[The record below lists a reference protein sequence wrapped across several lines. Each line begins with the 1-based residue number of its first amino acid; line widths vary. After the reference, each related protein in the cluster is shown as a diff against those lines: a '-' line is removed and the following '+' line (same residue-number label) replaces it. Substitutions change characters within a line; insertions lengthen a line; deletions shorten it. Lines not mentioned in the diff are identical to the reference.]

1 MVVPET
7 IQPLVDKYTF
17 HRDAY
22 IRGQEKYN
30 EAQLRQDF
38 TDPFFHALGWDV
50 NNNKGHSEAY
60 REVMH
65 GEPIRIR
72 GTTYFFD
79 YTFRIG
85 GIRKFIVETKK
96 PSVRIKDDADS
107 ALQLRRYAW
116 NAKLPLSILT
126 NFEEF
131 AIYDCTIKPE
141 HGDTA
146 AKGRIEYFAYNEIP
160 AKWEYL
166 VSVFSQDSIL
176 KGSFDK
182 YASSQK
188 GRKGTATVDDD
199 ILTEIESWRDA
210 LAKNIAIRNSTLSVD
225 ELNTVVQRTIDRII
239 FLRICE
245 DRGIEEY
252 TTLHKL
258 LEGEHVY
265 TRLCKHFREADA
277 KYNSGLFHFEK
288 EPDWNEMPDTLSLS
302 LTIDD
307 KVLKGIIKR
316 LYYPETPY
324 LFSVIPPEIL
334 GHVYEQFLGKVIR
347 LTDGHQAKVEYKPE
361 VKKAGGVF
369 YTPQYIVEYIVKHTV
384 GELVK
389 DKTPRDM
396 AKLRILDPAC
406 GSGSFLIGAYQFLLD
421 WHRDWYIENLV
432 PVFIDKKSV
441 ADPAVLAL
449 LPEATP
455 RGKKNIAQA
464 ELPIYKAGTSGDA
477 TRTRSDWRLTT
488 VEKKRILLNNI
499 FGVDIDQQAVEVT
512 KLSLLLK
519 VLEEENEE
527 NIDKQLKLFAERALP
542 SLHQNIK
549 CGNSLIGTDILTPE
563 MPMEE
568 VRRINPFDWSTEF
581 APVMAAGG
589 FDAVIG
595 NPPYIRIQT
604 MKEWAPQEVEFYK
617 KKFISASKGN
627 YDIYVV
633 FVEKGLS
640 LLNKNGLLGYILPHK
655 FFNAQYGEPLRSVV
669 AKGKHLKEIVHFG
682 HQQVF
687 ENATTYTCLLFLG
700 KKGYD
705 HFHFFK
711 VDDLISWRSSH
722 LAIEG
727 DISIK
732 KVSENEWNFVVG
744 NDSGLFER
752 LEAEKIKLKD
762 VTAKI
767 FQGLVTGADPVFI
780 VIDQEDGSFYSE
792 ATGKKYFL
800 EKDLLHPLCKGALNI
815 RRYFIDTITK
825 SILFPYKLEDN
836 KATLLSTK
844 ELAEKYPNTWEYFKQ
859 NRSLLEARENGKW
872 KHEQWYAFGRNQNL
886 TEMNREKILAP
897 SIANGACFTFDSKDF
912 FYFMGSG
919 GGGGG
924 GYGIILKPEEKMS
937 YHYLLGL
944 LNSTLS
950 TFYLKKISSTFRGG
964 YIALNRQYIEQI
976 PIRTINFSDPID
988 KARHDRMV
996 ALVTQML
1003 DLNKKLQD
1011 ATLDH
1016 EKSLLSRQVEA
1027 ADGAIDKLVY
1037 ALYGLTGEEIA
1048 IVDGK
1053 RD

>member
-1 MVVPET
+1 MAVPET

-22 IRGQEKYN
+22 LRGKGGDYN

-72 GTTYFFD
+72 GTSFFFD

-96 PSVRIKDDADS
+96 PSVRVKEDAES

-141 HGDTA
+141 HGDHA
-146 AKGRIEYFAYNEIP
+146 SKGRIEYFTYNEIP

-176 KGSFDK
+176 RGSFDK
-182 YASSQK
+182 YAGSQK
-188 GRKGTATVDDD
+188 GKKGTATVDDD

-210 LAKNIAIRNSTLSVD
+210 LAKNIAIRNPTLSVD
-225 ELNTVVQRTIDRII
+225 ELNTVVQRTIDRLL

-252 TTLHKL
+252 TTLYKL
-258 LEGEHVY
+258 LEGERVY
-265 TRLCKHFREADA
+265 ARLCEHFLQADA

-302 LTIDD
+302 LAIED

-389 DKTPRDM
+389 DKTPRDV
-396 AKLRILDPAC
+396 AKLRVLDPAC
-406 GSGSFLIGAYQFLLD
+406 GSGSFLIGAYQFLLN

-432 PVFIDKKSV
+432 LVFIDKKSV
-441 ADPAVLAL
+441 TDPAVLAL

-455 RGKKNIAQA
+455 RGKKHLAQA

-563 MPMEE
+563 MATEE
-568 VRRINPFDWSTEF
+568 VKQINPFDWEREF
-581 APVMAAGG
+581 ATVMAAGG

-604 MKEWAPQEVEFYK
+604 MKEWAPLEVEFYK
-617 KKFISASKGN
+617 KKFTSASKGN

-640 LLNKNGLLGYILPHK
+640 LLSKDGLLGYILPHK
-655 FFNAQYGEPLRSVV
+655 FFNAQYGEPLRSVI

-700 KKGYD
+700 KRGFDQLNFIKID
-705 HFHFFK
+705 NLS
-711 VDDLISWRSSH
+711 DWRSSEKT
-722 LAIEG
+722 IG
-727 DISIK
+727 GIINSKNITDTD
-732 KVSENEWNFVVG
+732 WNFAVG
-744 NDSGLFER
+744 NTGELVDRLKTQFPQFELFNKKIAQGIRTSANQIYILRKISEENDLINVYSDELKQEFR
-752 LEAEKIKLKD
+752 IEKKIVKKFLLGKEIKRFK
-762 VTAKI
+762 KI
-767 FQGLVTGADPVFI
+767 EPDNV
-780 VIDQEDGSFYSE
+780 VI
-792 ATGKKYFL
+792 
-800 EKDLLHPLCKGALNI
+800 
-815 RRYFIDTITK
+815 
-825 SILFPYKLEDN
+825 FPYKLENQKVVLIDQEEM
-836 KATLLSTK
+836 KL
-844 ELAEKYPNTWEYFKQ
+844 KYPLAFAYLSENKTFLQ
-859 NRSLLEARENGKW
+859 NREKGMW
-872 KHEQWYAFGRNQNL
+872 KNDQWYAFGRNQNL
-886 TEMNREKILAP
+886 AEMDQTKILVP
-897 SIANGACFTFDSKDF
+897 DIAASSSFAFDEEGEYAFTS
-912 FYFMGSG
+912 
-919 GGGGG
+919 
-924 GYGIILKPEEKMS
+924 GYGILLKDDTNLSPKFI
-937 YHYLLGL
+937 LGL
-944 LNSTLS
+944 LNSKLLD
-950 TFYLKKISSTFRGG
+950 FYIKKISTVMRGG
-964 YIALNRQYIEQI
+964 YIRFFSQYLEQL
-976 PIRTINFSDPID
+976 PIRAINFADPAD

-1003 DLNKKLQD
+1003 DLNKRLQD
-1011 ATLDH
+1011 ASLDH
-1016 EKSLLSRQVEA
+1016 EKELLSRQVEA
-1027 ADGAIDKLVY
+1027 TDAAIDKLVY
-1037 ALYGLTGEEIA
+1037 ELYGLTEEEIA
-1048 IVDGK
+1048 IVEGNAN
-1053 RD
+1053 

>member
-1 MVVPET
+1 MAAPES

-30 EAQLRQDF
+30 ETQLRQDF

-60 REVMH
+60 REVLH
-65 GEPIRIR
+65 EEPIRIR

-146 AKGRIEYFAYNEIP
+146 AKGRIEYFTYNEIP

-182 YASSQK
+182 YAGSQK

-199 ILTEIESWRDA
+199 ILIEIESWRDA
-210 LAKNIAIRNSTLSVD
+210 LAKNLALRNPTLSVD

-265 TRLCKHFREADA
+265 ARLCEHFLQADA

-347 LTDGHQAKVEYKPE
+347 LTDAHQAKVEYKPE

-384 GELVK
+384 GELTK
-389 DKTPRDM
+389 DKTPRDV
-396 AKLRILDPAC
+396 AKLRVLDPAC

-441 ADPAVLAL
+441 TDPAVLAL

-455 RGKKNIAQA
+455 RGKKHLAQA

-488 VEKKRILLNNI
+488 AEKKRILLNNI

-563 MPMEE
+563 MPSED
-568 VRRINPFDWSTEF
+568 VKRINPFDWSKEF

-595 NPPYIRIQT
+595 NPPYVRQEGLGVQKKYLETHYVVYQGTADLYAYFIEKGISLLRPNGLFSYIVANKWMRANYGKSLRQWLKTKNVIEILDFGSLPVFKTATIYPCILCVANLPPKNIIRVSMIQT
-604 MKEWAPQEVEFYK
+604 LEFPDLNQHVINNSYPVKTSSLDDNGWSLSENHTQEILQKIKQVGISLEKYVNGDIYRGILTGFNKAFTIDNNTRDRLISEDSKSIELIKPFLIGKDIKRYQPLNNDGKFIIFSKYGTKINNYPAIQNHLKQYKTELMPKPKEWVGDDWKGRKQ
-617 KKFISASKGN
+617 GN
-627 YDIYVV
+627 YQWYEIQDKIDYFQKFDKPKILWPGISSEVTAFSFDPNGLYGNDNTQMI
-633 FVEKGLS
+633 FVE
-640 LLNKNGLLGYILPHK
+640 
-655 FFNAQYGEPLRSVV
+655 
-669 AKGKHLKEIVHFG
+669 
-682 HQQVF
+682 
-687 ENATTYTCLLFLG
+687 
-700 KKGYD
+700 
-705 HFHFFK
+705 
-711 VDDLISWRSSH
+711 DL
-722 LAIEG
+722 
-727 DISIK
+727 
-732 KVSENEWNFVVG
+732 
-744 NDSGLFER
+744 
-752 LEAEKIKLKD
+752 
-762 VTAKI
+762 
-767 FQGLVTGADPVFI
+767 
-780 VIDQEDGSFYSE
+780 
-792 ATGKKYFL
+792 
-800 EKDLLHPLCKGALNI
+800 
-815 RRYFIDTITK
+815 
-825 SILFPYKLEDN
+825 
-836 KATLLSTK
+836 
-844 ELAEKYPNTWEYFKQ
+844 
-859 NRSLLEARENGKW
+859 
-872 KHEQWYAFGRNQNL
+872 
-886 TEMNREKILAP
+886 
-897 SIANGACFTFDSKDF
+897 
-912 FYFMGSG
+912 
-919 GGGGG
+919 
-924 GYGIILKPEEKMS
+924 
-937 YHYLLGL
+937 YLLGI
-944 LNSTLS
+944 LNSKITHLYL
-950 TFYLKKISSTFRGG
+950 TNICDVVQGGFYRLKISYIST
-964 YIALNRQYIEQI
+964 I
-976 PIRTINFSDPID
+976 PIRPINPNDPADI
-988 KARHDRMV
+988 ARHDRMV
-996 ALVTQML
+996 VLVTQML

-1016 EKSLLSRQVEA
+1016 EKTLLSRQVEA
-1027 ADGAIDKLVY
+1027 ADVAIDKLVY
-1037 ALYGLTGEEIA
+1037 ELYELTVEEIA
-1048 IVDGK
+1048 IVEGSAK
-1053 RD
+1053 